1 MGGYK
6 EVDTLNKEFQK
17 AQKNW
22 LKMAAKID
30 EQKQRYHRVCFEE
43 TQNNTRA
50 KQERFIRLYRFIP
63 IGIGVL
69 LEHVYMKVY

>member
-30 EQKQRYHRVCFEE
+30 DQKQRYHRVCFEE

-50 KQERFIRLYRFIP
+50 KQERFIRLYRCS
-63 IGIGVL
+63 IGTSLYEHL
-69 LEHVYMKVY
+69 LVVIFQ

>member
-50 KQERFIRLYRFIP
+50 KQERFIHLYRFIP
-63 IGIGVL
+63 IGIDVL

>member
-22 LKMAAKID
+22 LKMATKID

-50 KQERFIRLYRFIP
+50 KQERFIRLYGFIP
-63 IGIGVL
+63 TVIDVL
-69 LEHVYMKVY
+69 LEHVYMNVY

>member
-30 EQKQRYHRVCFEE
+30 DQKQRYHRVCFEE

-50 KQERFIRLYRFIP
+50 KQERFIRLYRFALMFYWNTFI
-63 IGIGVL
+63 
-69 LEHVYMKVY
+69 

>member
-22 LKMAAKID
+22 LKMATKID

-50 KQERFIRLYRFIP
+50 KQERFIRLYRSIP
-63 IGIGVL
+63 TGIDVL
-69 LEHVYMKVY
+69 LEHVYMNVY

>member
-63 IGIGVL
+63 IRIDVL